1 MKYTFAD
8 AINEYE
14 KDMDNT
20 WYETPNNVVGVL
32 VDPISG
38 KVADE
43 STKNATIFYYLKGTQ
58 PNRSE
63 NYLEETFK
71 EVEENNS

>member
-1 MKYTFAD
+1 MTGSIPDYRRLLQG
-8 AINEYE
+8 NQGLSPLC
-14 KDMDNT
+14 NCL
-20 WYETPNNVVGVL
+20 VGVL

-71 EVEENNS
+71 EVE